1 MKVAARST
9 AGRRGVR
16 LSARLGL
23 GFGLVCVL
31 MVVLAASSLW
41 STWQLYRQGQTVLD
55 ERLPMLALLQNVS
68 REIVALNLAARD
80 LAIRSE
86 GEAVAALLPRLD
98 AGRGRVGD
106 LLQQLQEK
114 LKAESDAGA
123 QQAEELSGH
132 ASGILVSLVKLGR
145 LHKAGQ
151 ADAARELLYGGL
163 QPKLDQLLAVV
174 DKVQADQTRRLDAV
188 RTLSRSALERALI
201 TTVAVLAAALAVSA
215 LLAWRI
221 SRSVTTPV
229 HQTVRDVERI
239 AAGDLS
245 SEIAVRGDDELAEL
259 QRAVSHMQQELGGL
273 VNGMRSTADQIAA
286 AAHQISGS
294 SDNLRQRTEAAANSL
309 QSTSGT
315 MAAFTQRVRETA
327 ASAMSADE
335 LSAQAASAAQRGNA
349 VMGEVLAS
357 MDGILAASRRIA
369 EITGVIDGIAFQTNI
384 LALNASVEAARAGE
398 QGKGFAVVAA
408 EVRSLAV
415 RAAAAAQ
422 EIKTLISDSGER
434 VSSGSELVK
443 QAATTMREIE
453 ARAGEAS
460 ALIRSISA
468 AAVDQR
474 AGLEQVNGSLAQL
487 DAMTQQNATLVQE
500 GSASAHGLQQ
510 QATGLQEMV
519 RRFRIV
525 RA

>member
-1 MKVAARST
+1 
-9 AGRRGVR
+9 
-16 LSARLGL
+16 
-23 GFGLVCVL
+23 
-31 MVVLAASSLW
+31 
-41 STWQLYRQGQTVLD
+41 
-55 ERLPMLALLQNVS
+55 
-68 REIVALNLAARD
+68 
-80 LAIRSE
+80 
-86 GEAVAALLPRLD
+86 
-98 AGRGRVGD
+98 
-106 LLQQLQEK
+106 
-114 LKAESDAGA
+114 
-123 QQAEELSGH
+123 
-132 ASGILVSLVKLGR
+132 
-145 LHKAGQ
+145 
-151 ADAARELLYGGL
+151 
-163 QPKLDQLLAVV
+163 
-174 DKVQADQTRRLDAV
+174 
-188 RTLSRSALERALI
+188 
-201 TTVAVLAAALAVSA
+201 
-215 LLAWRI
+215 
-221 SRSVTTPV
+221 
-229 HQTVRDVERI
+229 
-239 AAGDLS
+239 
-245 SEIAVRGDDELAEL
+245 
-259 QRAVSHMQQELGGL
+259 
-273 VNGMRSTADQIAA
+273 
-286 AAHQISGS
+286 
-294 SDNLRQRTEAAANSL
+294 
-309 QSTSGT
+309 
-315 MAAFTQRVRETA
+315 
-327 ASAMSADE
+327 MSADE